1 MGLSLLKGI
10 LTGLIL
16 SLPFGP
22 VGIYCI
28 ELTIVEGRWKGYAT
42 AMGMVT
48 IDVFYSLISLLF
60 IAKVEE
66 KIVKYEHFLSILI
79 GLFLMTIAIKKIL
92 SRIEIKEVKIEIK
105 NFIQNYFTGLVFAL
119 VNISSILVITIIFTS
134 LKIYNDNSPTQIYE
148 ILLGVL
154 AGGATLWF
162 TTTYAVA
169 NFRKKLDKERMVHL
183 IKGVNVLLLI
193 FSSILVIKSLIKYIK
208 F

>member
-66 KIVKYEHFLSILI
+66 KIVKYEYFLSILI

-92 SRIEIKEVKIEIK
+92 SKIEIKEVKIEIK

-162 TTTYAVA
+162 TTTYIVA

-193 FSSILVIKSLIKYIK
+193 FSSVLVIKSLIKYIK

>member
-10 LTGLIL
+10 LTGIIL

-48 IDVFYSLISLLF
+48 IDVLYSLISLLF

-66 KIVKYEHFLSILI
+66 KIIKYENFLSILI
-79 GLFLMTIAIKKIL
+79 GLFLMTVAIRKIL
-92 SRIEIKEVKIEIK
+92 SKIEIEDVKIEIRSLL
-105 NFIQNYFTGLVFAL
+105 NNYLTGLAFAL
-119 VNISSILVITIIFTS
+119 VNISSILVITVIFTTFKVYHDS
-134 LKIYNDNSPTQIYE
+134 GNNQIYE

-154 AGGATLWF
+154 LGGSCLWF
-162 TTTYAVA
+162 TTTNIVA
-169 NFRKKLDKERMVHL
+169 NFRKKLNKDKMIYI
-183 IKGVNVLLLI
+183 IKGVNFLLLT
-193 FSSILVIKSLIKYIK
+193 FSFVIVVKSLMKYI
-208 F
+208 